1 MRCDP
6 LASAVRPTSTSNGR
20 FIWMDNTPGADA
32 AWAVGDNN
40 GQLETGESSQPASL
54 RLVFPL
60 DPVQATPIEGKEGL
74 WAPMGEFLVRLVTL
88 LWTKESQWMAK
99 LDGQPP
105 VRPGPGDILIE
116 RDFVLKIDERA
127 PIQLT
132 VP

>member
-1 MRCDP
+1 MG
-6 LASAVRPTSTSNGR
+6 ASSGWTPP
-20 FIWMDNTPGADA
+20 PGADP

-60 DPVQATPIEGKEGL
+60 DPVQDTPIEGKERL
-74 WAPMGEFLVRLVTL
+74 WAPVGEFLVRLVTL
-88 LWTKESQWMAK
+88 LWTKESRWMAK
-99 LDGQPP
+99 LDGQPLVP
-105 VRPGPGDILIE
+105 SGLGDILFD
-116 RDFVLKIDERA
+116 RDFVLRIDERA